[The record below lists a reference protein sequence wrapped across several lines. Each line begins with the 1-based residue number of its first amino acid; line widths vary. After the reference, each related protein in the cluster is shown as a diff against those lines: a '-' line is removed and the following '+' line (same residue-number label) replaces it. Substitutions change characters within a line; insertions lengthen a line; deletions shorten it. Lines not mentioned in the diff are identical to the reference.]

1 MAKTDLKSHHI
12 FSSPI
17 TASILVLVAF
27 GIFSG
32 CSGRNLF
39 VPSPAIPDD
48 TKHVPRQPESRKIPL
63 IYDVIDKV
71 AFQQVRESLDFSRQ
85 LRHLA
90 GRPKQALN
98 LNSFDEVDNSSWFTN
113 RNAIK
118 RLNLED
124 IAGGP
129 NEGSGPEVN
138 GVWTIIR
145 AKLEGVTPGFTIRD
159 TKGEMYLIKFDPKGY
174 SELATGAEVISTKLF
189 YAAGYNTPENY
200 LVYFHPDIL
209 RLEGDVKF
217 IDEKG
222 HKAFMTG
229 EDLERILKKIEI
241 LPDGR
246 IRALASKYVP
256 GTPIGPFRYQGFR
269 EDDPNDLI
277 PHQHRRELR
286 GLKVMSAW
294 LKHTDTKDGNSLDS
308 YVTENGKSYVRHF
321 LIDFG
326 STLGS
331 AAHSPFSPEA
341 GFVNQFDPRDIME
354 NTLSLGLNVEGWE
367 KDTDFQFT
375 SIGRYKSDFF
385 EPGKFKSNI
394 PNPAFDLMTDLDG
407 YWGAKLVTSF
417 TDEQLETVARQGKYS
432 DPEAEA
438 YLLETLK
445 QRRDIIGRHWFSKV
459 NPLDY
464 FELDKDPEGAQKLS
478 FVDLAVDRNL
488 ESKNLARYRYDLRI
502 NGEIFRK
509 DKDLGNST
517 SIEIPGDLPTDE
529 NYQLE
534 FALRVERNGNGKWSR
549 WVKVYLQ
556 YDIISGEYTLIGLR
570 RQE

>member
-1 MAKTDLKSHHI
+1 MV
-12 FSSPI
+12 
-17 TASILVLVAF
+17 AS

-32 CSGRNLF
+32 CSGRNQF
-39 VPSPAIPDD
+39 IPPPGIPDD
-48 TKHVPRQPESRKIPL
+48 TNHVTLQPESRKIPV
-63 IYDVIDKV
+63 IYDGIDKV
-71 AFQQVRESLDFSRQ
+71 SFQQIRESLDFSRQ

-90 GRPKQALN
+90 GKPKQALN
-98 LNSFDEVDNSSWFTN
+98 INAFDEVDNSSWFTN

-118 RLNLED
+118 PLSLEE
-124 IAGGP
+124 IARGP
-129 NEGSGPEVN
+129 NVGSGPEVS
-138 GVWTIIR
+138 GIWTIIR

-159 TKGEMYLIKFDPKGY
+159 SRGKMYLVKFDPKGY

-189 YAAGYNTPENY
+189 FAAGYNTPENY

-229 EDLERILKKIEI
+229 EDLEKILKKIEI

-246 IRALASKYVP
+246 IRAMASKYVP
-256 GTPIGPFRYQGFR
+256 GTPIGPFTYQGR
-269 EDDPNDLI
+269 RKDDPNDFI

-286 GLKVMSAW
+286 GLEVMCGW

-308 YVTENGKSYVRHF
+308 YVTENGRSYVRHF

-341 GFVNQFDPRDIME
+341 GYVNQFDPKDILE
-354 NTLSLGLNVEGWE
+354 NTITLGLKVEGWE
-367 KDTDFQFT
+367 KQTEYQFA
-375 SIGRYKSDFF
+375 SIGRYRSDPF
-385 EPGKFKSNI
+385 EPDKFKSNL
-394 PNPAFDLMTDLDG
+394 PNPAFDLMTNLDG

-417 TDEQLETVARQGKYS
+417 TYKQLEAVVKQGEYS

-438 YLLETLK
+438 YLLKTITE
-445 QRRDIIGRHWFSKV
+445 RRDIIGRYWFSLI
-459 NPLDY
+459 NPLDN
-464 FELDKDPEGAQKLS
+464 FELDRDPEGTQNLR
-478 FVDLAVDRNL
+478 FVDLAVERNL
-488 ESKNLARYRYDLRI
+488 ELEDQSKYRYDLRVDGKI
-502 NGEIFRK
+502 LKKEV
-509 DKDLGNST
+509 DLGNSK
-517 SIEIPGDLPTDE
+517 SIVIPDDLPSIK
-529 NYQLE
+529 NQQLE
-534 FALRVERNGNGKWSR
+534 FTIRIERNGDGKWSK

-556 YDIISGEYTLIGLR
+556 YNLTSGDYSLIGLR
-570 RQE
+570 RQG